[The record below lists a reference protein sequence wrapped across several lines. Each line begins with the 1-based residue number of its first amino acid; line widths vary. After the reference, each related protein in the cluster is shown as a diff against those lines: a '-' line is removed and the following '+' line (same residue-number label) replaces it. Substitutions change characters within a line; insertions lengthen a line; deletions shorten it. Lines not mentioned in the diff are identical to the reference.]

1 MSLSAS
7 RAAARLTGASQTRRA
22 RNSPTWAWIAFAL
35 SGILLVGYLA
45 YLIFVPDQQQST
57 LVNGWGVAG
66 FELLASGMCV
76 ASALHGRS
84 GRLVPVILGASLFAW
99 SFGDLALALESAG
112 GATPAVPSVA
122 DIFYLAFYPLAYV
135 ALVLFFRGEARRLTT
150 PSWLDGA
157 VAGLGAAAVC
167 AAFAFRSIE
176 HSTGQRGLSA
186 AVSLAYPV
194 GDVLLLL
201 LIVGGAAL
209 LSGRSK
215 LPWLLVA
222 GGVGLNVAGDTFNL
236 LDTAARAPQVGTVIN
251 AIAWPI
257 SIVLIAMAMWLRPG
271 PSNPFAPQKLPGF
284 ALPALAALAALT
296 ILVLGALGHIDR
308 VAVGLAT
315 ATLLAVG
322 GRTALSVRGLRG
334 LTKDR
339 HRLSV
344 TDHLTG
350 LGNRRHL
357 FDVLDAFFA
366 ENANAGPQPAAF
378 LFIDLDGFKEIN
390 DSFGHPAGDNVL
402 GQVGARLAD
411 SLKPSDLL
419 VRIGGDEFAVVLINA
434 DPEYATAVARNLTAS
449 LQAPFTIDAV
459 SAQIGASI
467 GIALAPADASDAA
480 GLMGC
485 ADVAMYRAKLGSIP
499 FALYDQDTDDGG
511 NRLRLA
517 DELRVAI
524 AESHLVL
531 HYQPQLDLRSGEI
544 LKVEALLRWR
554 HPLLGLIEPLT
565 FLPLAEE
572 AGLMRQLTRWVLTEA
587 LGQCAT
593 WRAAGRQMTVSVNV
607 SASDLL
613 DPGLAQVIADLL
625 ESSPLPADALVL
637 EITETSIIT
646 EFERS
651 KQIVEDLRD
660 LGVVVSIDDFG
671 AGFTALAYLSSLAVG
686 ELKLDRSFVTHLASG
701 GKSRDMELVRATI
714 ELGHALRLRVVA
726 EGVEDKATLEL
737 LADLGCDLAQGYFV
751 GKPKPADRLAF
762 RPSGA
767 RSPDAAFV

>member
-1 MSLSAS
+1 MA
-7 RAAARLTGASQTRRA
+7 
-22 RNSPTWAWIAFAL
+22 
-35 SGILLVGYLA
+35 ILLVSYLA
-45 YLIFVPDQQQST
+45 DLILVPDQQQSM

-66 FELLASGMCV
+66 FELLASGLCV
-76 ASALHGRS
+76 ASALHRRS
-84 GRLVPVILGASLFAW
+84 GRLVPLILGASLFAW
-99 SFGDLALALESAG
+99 SFGDLALSLESVG
-112 GATPAVPSVA
+112 GATPPVPSVA

-167 AAFAFRSIE
+167 AAFAFRTVE
-176 HSTGQRGLSA
+176 HSTGQSGLSA
-186 AVSLAYPV
+186 AVNLAYPV

-201 LIVGGAAL
+201 LIVGGTAL

-215 LPWLLVA
+215 LPWLFVA
-222 GGVGLNVAGDTFNL
+222 AGIGLNVAGDTFNL
-236 LDTAARAPQVGTVIN
+236 LDTAARAPQVGTVVN

-257 SIVLIAMAMWLRPG
+257 SITLIAMAMWLRPG
-271 PSNPFAPQKLPGF
+271 PSDPFAPQKAAGF
-284 ALPALAALAALT
+284 LLPALAALAGLT
-296 ILVLGALGHIDR
+296 ILVLGTLGHIDR

-322 GRTALSVRGLRG
+322 ARTALSVRSLRA
-334 LTKDR
+334 LTKER

-350 LGNRRHL
+350 LGNRRYL

-366 ENANAGPQPAAF
+366 ENANAGSAPVAF

-390 DSFGHPAGDNVL
+390 DSFGHPAGDEVL
-402 GQVGARLAD
+402 RQVGARLAD

-419 VRIGGDEFAVVLINA
+419 VRIGGDEFAVVLIDA
-434 DPEYATAVARNLTAS
+434 GAEHATAVARSLTAS
-449 LQAPFTIDAV
+449 LHAPFTIDAV
-459 SAQIGASI
+459 SAQIGASV
-467 GIALAPADASDAA
+467 GIALAPADASNRA
-480 GLMGC
+480 GLMLR
-485 ADVAMYRAKLGSIP
+485 ADVAMYRAKLGSVP
-499 FALYDQDTDDGG
+499 FALYEQDMSDGG
-511 NRLRLA
+511 DRLRLA

-524 AESHLVL
+524 ADSRLVL

-554 HPLLGLIEPLT
+554 HPQLGLIEPLT

-572 AGLMRQLTRWVLTEA
+572 AGLMSQLTRWVLAEA
-587 LGQCAT
+587 LGQCGY
-593 WRAAGRQMTVSVNV
+593 WRAAGRQMTVAVNV
-607 SASDLL
+607 SAGDLL
-613 DPGLAQVIADLL
+613 DPGLTQVIADLL
-625 ESSPLPADALVL
+625 ESSFLPADALVL

-646 EFERS
+646 EFERC

-671 AGFTALAYLSSLAVG
+671 AGFTALAYLSNLAVG
-686 ELKLDRSFVTHLASG
+686 ELKLDRSFVTHLASS
-701 GKSRDMELVRATI
+701 GKSRDVELVRATI

-726 EGVEDKATLEL
+726 EGIEDKATLEL
-737 LADLGCDLAQGYFV
+737 VANLGCDLAQGYFV

-762 RPSGA
+762 RPNSA
-767 RSPDAAFV
+767 RSPDNALV